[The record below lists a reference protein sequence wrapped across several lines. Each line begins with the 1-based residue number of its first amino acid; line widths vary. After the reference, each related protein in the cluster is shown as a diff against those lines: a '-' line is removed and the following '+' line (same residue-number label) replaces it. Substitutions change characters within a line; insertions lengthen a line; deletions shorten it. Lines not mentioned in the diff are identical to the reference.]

1 MENVCKMLWGKK
13 IRRKLKGKLGEAEIN
28 LENEWLK
35 STESTSAFHFTF
47 IKMSCLKLFENIENK

>member
-35 STESTSAFHFTF
+35 STEYIHFSISTFKRKFHFT
-47 IKMSCLKLFENIENK
+47 L